1 MCTFACSILANRVE
15 NSFYLNRKQKTLQ
28 YMNLQEFI
36 ENFAAQFDETDAT
49 EFTADTKFK
58 QLDEWSSL
66 TALSIIAMVDDEYD
80 VIIKGNDIISSD
92 TIQDLYNVVVQLQG

>member
-1 MCTFACSILANRVE
+1 
-15 NSFYLNRKQKTLQ
+15 
-28 YMNLQEFI
+28 MNLQEFI

-49 EFTADTKFK
+49 VFTADTKFK